1 MNLPL
6 KWYKFFSISLNG
18 VCNGRLDCTDGSDE
32 IDCDK
37 IHISKSYLKDV
48 PPITVVTDEGKSK
61 AGKVKLN
68 ISLTLESILDLDEVK
83 SLMKLKIKLNVSWE
97 DSRLK
102 YIKMH
107 PKKLNS
113 ITLSQKK
120 SLWLPHLIFDNTND
134 VTQVSFDD
142 DLSYG
147 MIQLKPNAK
156 HQKASLKSL
165 HNFREFK
172 GQDG

>member
-1 MNLPL
+1 M
-6 KWYKFFSISLNG
+6 
-18 VCNGRLDCTDGSDE
+18 DCPDGSDE

-48 PPITVVTDEGKSK
+48 PPISVLFANDGQLKP
-61 AGKVKLN
+61 GKVKLN

-83 SLMKLKIKLNVSWE
+83 SLMKLKIKLNVTWE
-97 DSRLK
+97 DSRLT

-107 PKKLNS
+107 PQQLNS

-120 SLWLPHLIFDNTND
+120 SLWLPSLVFDNTND

-156 HQKASLKSL
+156 PQQAFLNSI

>member
-1 MNLPL
+1 
-6 KWYKFFSISLNG
+6 
-18 VCNGRLDCTDGSDE
+18 
-32 IDCDK
+32 
-37 IHISKSYLKDV
+37 
-48 PPITVVTDEGKSK
+48 
-61 AGKVKLN
+61 
-68 ISLTLESILDLDEVK
+68 
-83 SLMKLKIKLNVSWE
+83 MKLKIKLTVTWE
-97 DSRLK
+97 DSRLT
-102 YIKMH
+102 YIKMN
-107 PKKLNS
+107 PKQLNS

-120 SLWLPHLIFDNTND
+120 SLWLPSLVFDNTND

-156 HQKASLKSL
+156 DQKSSLKSL

>member
-1 MNLPL
+1 
-6 KWYKFFSISLNG
+6 
-18 VCNGRLDCTDGSDE
+18 
-32 IDCDK
+32 
-37 IHISKSYLKDV
+37 
-48 PPITVVTDEGKSK
+48 
-61 AGKVKLN
+61 
-68 ISLTLESILDLDEVK
+68 
-83 SLMKLKIKLNVSWE
+83 MKLKIKLNVTWE

-120 SLWLPHLIFDNTND
+120 SLWLPSLIFDNTND

-147 MIQLKPNAK
+147 MVQLKPNAK

>member
-1 MNLPL
+1 M
-6 KWYKFFSISLNG
+6 
-18 VCNGRLDCTDGSDE
+18 DCPDGSDE

-37 IHISKSYLKDV
+37 ISISKSYLKDV
-48 PPITVVTDEGKSK
+48 PPIPEFAK

-83 SLMKLKIKLNVSWE
+83 SLMKLKIKLNVTWE
-97 DSRLK
+97 DSRLT

-107 PKKLNS
+107 PKQLNS

-120 SLWLPHLIFDNTND
+120 SLWLPSLVFDNTND

-147 MIQLKPNAK
+147 VIQLKPHAK
-156 HQKASLKSL
+156 RQQASLNSL

>member
-1 MNLPL
+1 M
-6 KWYKFFSISLNG
+6 
-18 VCNGRLDCTDGSDE
+18 DCPDGSDE

-48 PPITVVTDEGKSK
+48 PPISVFANDGQLKP
-61 AGKVKLN
+61 GKVKLN

-83 SLMKLKIKLNVSWE
+83 SLMKLKIKLNVTWE
-97 DSRLK
+97 DSRLT

-107 PKKLNS
+107 PQQLNS

-120 SLWLPHLIFDNTND
+120 SLWLPSLVFDNTND

-156 HQKASLKSL
+156 PQQAFLNSI

>member
-1 MNLPL
+1 M
-6 KWYKFFSISLNG
+6 
-18 VCNGRLDCTDGSDE
+18 DCPDGSDE
-32 IDCDK
+32 IECDK

-48 PPITVVTDEGKSK
+48 PPIPVFANVEKVK
-61 AGKVKLN
+61 PGKVKLN

-83 SLMKLKIKLNVSWE
+83 SLMKLKIKLNVTWE
-97 DSRLK
+97 DSRLT

-107 PKKLNS
+107 PKQLNS

-120 SLWLPHLIFDNTND
+120 SLWLPSLVFDNTND

-147 MIQLKPNAK
+147 VIQLKPHAK
-156 HQKASLKSL
+156 RQQASLNSI
-165 HNFREFK
+165 HNFKEFK

>member
-1 MNLPL
+1 M
-6 KWYKFFSISLNG
+6 YITSISLNDI
-18 VCNGRLDCTDGSDE
+18 CNGILDCPDRSDE
-32 IDCDK
+32 ISCDK
-37 IHISKSYLKDV
+37 ILISNSYLKDV
-48 PPITVVTDEGKSK
+48 PPISLFENDGKLIP
-61 AGKVKLN
+61 GKVKLN
-68 ISLTLESILDLDEVK
+68 ISLTVESILDVDEVK
-83 SLMKLKIKLNVSWE
+83 SLMKLKIKLNVTWE
-97 DSRLK
+97 DSRLT

-107 PKKLNS
+107 PKQLNS

-120 SLWLPHLIFDNTND
+120 SLWLPSLVFDNTND

-147 MIQLKPNAK
+147 MIQLKPHAK
-156 HQKASLKSL
+156 HRQASLNSM